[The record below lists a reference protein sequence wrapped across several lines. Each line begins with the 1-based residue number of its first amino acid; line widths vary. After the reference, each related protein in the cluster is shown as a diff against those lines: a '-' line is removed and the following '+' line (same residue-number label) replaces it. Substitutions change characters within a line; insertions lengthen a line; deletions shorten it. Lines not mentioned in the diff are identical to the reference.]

1 MEIKTGRFER
11 LAGNDYFVATS
22 PLLWIN
28 EFEASA
34 VHELL
39 ISHIKDN
46 IEKIDSE
53 KVTTMVESIASCAIE
68 RINKDDDLVFHY
80 NEILEKIEDKELGLS
95 FENLFKLHKELM
107 LPNDN
112 RSGKFRDMNVR
123 IGDFYPAPY
132 WEVSRLMEDFF
143 LFVNKKDLDPF
154 IKCAIA
160 HAYFESIH
168 PFYDGNGRIG
178 RILILWML
186 INDNVLEVAE
196 LHPSV
201 WFLNNQQEYYD
212 LLSAYSRSGAVGSWV
227 EFFLRAI
234 KTKLK
239 NSN

>member
-11 LAGNDYFVATS
+11 LAGSDYFVATS
-22 PLLWIN
+22 PLFWIN
-28 EFEASA
+28 EFKTSA
-34 VHELL
+34 MHEIL
-39 ISHIKDN
+39 ISNIKDH

-68 RINKDDDLVFHY
+68 GINKDDDLVFHY
-80 NEILEKIEDKELGLS
+80 DGILEKIEDKELELS

-107 LPNDN
+107 LLNDK

-132 WEVSRLMEDFF
+132 WEVSKLMEDFF
-143 LFVNKKDLDPF
+143 VFANKKDLDPL

-201 WFLNNQQEYYD
+201 WFLSNQQEYYNR
-212 LLSAYSRSGAVGSWV
+212 LSDYSRRGVVGSWV
-227 EFFLRAI
+227 EFFLRSVSSPKI
-234 KTKLK
+234 I
-239 NSN
+239 